1 MSRFIA
7 RIRQNYNSKII
18 TMLALVTIFQLW
30 DGIMTQILVK
40 NGIVREYN
48 TLVNGLIINGQ
59 FLIIKIISPL
69 IISLVL
75 LSIYR
80 YFPRLVLTTAT
91 IITGFYSA
99 VLLWNFYVLF
109 QTAF

>member
-1 MSRFIA
+1 MSKLITS
-7 RIRQNYNSKII
+7 IRQNYNSKIVTI
-18 TMLALVTIFQLW
+18 LALVTIFQLW
-30 DGIMTQILVK
+30 DGIMTHVLVK
-40 NGIVREYN
+40 NGVVGEYN
-48 TLVNGLIINGQ
+48 TLVYGLIINGQ
-59 FLIIKIISPL
+59 FLLIKIISPI

-75 LSIYR
+75 FSIYR